1 MRKKLFIGID
11 PGVSTGFAVC
21 DPAEKSLVLS
31 TILLH
36 EGFEEVKRLNE
47 SHDLVVV
54 IEDPNLWTY
63 FKGTKNAKARLQG
76 AGSVKRDYSAW
87 RDFLTSLKIPFKAV
101 QPNKTRNAW
110 ADDPALFRKLTGYA
124 KKSSKHARVAA
135 LLVWRK

>member
-1 MRKKLFIGID
+1 MAKKLYIGID
-11 PGVSTGFAVC
+11 PGVSTGFAVY
-21 DPAEKSLVLS
+21 DPADKALVLS
-31 TILLH
+31 TVLLH
-36 EGFEEVKRLNE
+36 EGFDEVKRLKE
-47 SHDLVVV
+47 THDLEVV

-87 RDFLTSLKIPFKAV
+87 RDFLKSLNIPFKSV

-110 ADDPALFRKLTGYA
+110 ADDSGLFQKITGYK